1 MKSAY
6 TSAYVFSRLACGE
19 CALVG
24 QLSSKGAVGSF
35 RYWDSWL
42 EHPHGY
48 PLDPVNLPLVPGSAR
63 SQSPKAVFGVFTD
76 AGPDDWGTRILLL
89 HHNGAPKNE
98 IERLLRTSGRG
109 VGVLE
114 FSLSR
119 SAPKS
124 APPLPDI
131 AMLSE
136 LAQVVQQ
143 VQDNGNL
150 SPEQLALIEPGS
162 SMGGAR
168 PKTSVSEGVYS
179 WLVKFSRPGDIMDFS
194 RLEYATM
201 QLMGDAGLD
210 VPEVRLKPLGQGR
223 AAFMIKRFDRGPGHP
238 VHFISAHS
246 LFNIDRLR
254 SVRDSRYNP
263 YSYVNLARI
272 LRQHAGQPQRDCRE
286 LFRRMAFNILVGN
299 TDDHARNHAMIYD
312 TASRSWGLS
321 PVYDVLP
328 TVNGNRGRQAMGV
341 GRAGA
346 DSTRANALSCAPLF
360 MLNSDQAREDW
371 DAMEWL
377 AQRLPEAARDAG
389 MAPADI
395 DIVRAH
401 LDQSEI

>member
-1 MKSAY
+1 MESAY
-6 TSAYVFSRLACGE
+6 NSAYVFSRLASGE
-19 CALVG
+19 RAPVG
-24 QLSSKGAVGSF
+24 QLFIKGAVGSF

-42 EHPHGY
+42 EHPYAY
-48 PLDPVNLPLVPGSAR
+48 PLDPVNLPLTPGSVR

-89 HHNGAPKNE
+89 HHSGAPKNE

-109 VGVLE
+109 VGMLE

-119 SAPKS
+119 SAPKT

-131 AMLSE
+131 SLLSE

-143 VQDNGNL
+143 VQDRESL

-168 PKTSVSEGVYS
+168 PKTSVGEGPYS
-179 WLVKFSRPGDIMDFS
+179 WLVKFSRAGDIMDFP

-201 QLMGDAGLD
+201 QLMRSAGFN
-210 VPEVRLKPLGQGR
+210 VPEVRLKLLGQGR
-223 AAFMIKRFDRGPGHP
+223 TAFMIKRFDRDHGHP

-254 SVRDSRYNP
+254 RVRDSRYNP

-272 LRQHAGQPQRDCRE
+272 LRKHASQPQKDCRE

-299 TDDHARNHAMIYD
+299 TDDHARNHAMIYN
-312 TASRSWGLS
+312 TANRSWSLS
-321 PVYDVLP
+321 PAYDVLP
-328 TVNGNRGRQAMGV
+328 TINGNRGRQAMGV
-341 GRAGA
+341 GREGA
-346 DSTRANALSCAPLF
+346 DSTRANTFSYASLF
-360 MLNSDQAREDW
+360 MLSSDQAQEDW
-371 DAMEWL
+371 DVMTRL
-377 AQRLPEAARDAG
+377 VQRLPEAARDFG

-395 DIVRAH
+395 EIVRAH
-401 LDQSEI
+401 LDQSTI